1 MNEATPKSGR
11 INWQNL
17 VTVGSAAVLIGTMVI
32 GLGLAT
38 GWAIAG
44 MLGLGEIGT
53 YVIEALFV
61 GIAAASIVSFWR
73 TAMRV
78 EPIVER

>member
-1 MNEATPKSGR
+1 MNEATRKRGR
-11 INWQNL
+11 INWPNL
-17 VTVGSAAVLIGTMVI
+17 VTVGSAAILIGTMIV

-53 YVIEALFV
+53 IILVLLFTGV
-61 GIAAASIVSFWR
+61 AVAGIVAFWR
-73 TAMRV
+73 MATRV
-78 EPIVER
+78 EPVIER

>member
-1 MNEATPKSGR
+1 MTNATQKPGR
-11 INWQNL
+11 INWPNL
-17 VTVGSAAVLIGTMVI
+17 ITVVSAAILVGTMI
-32 GLGLAT
+32 AGLGVAT

-53 YVIEALFV
+53 SILVALFIGMALLGV
-61 GIAAASIVSFWR
+61 VAFWR
-73 TAMRV
+73 SATRV

>member
-1 MNEATPKSGR
+1 
-11 INWQNL
+11 
-17 VTVGSAAVLIGTMVI
+17 MVI

>member
-73 TAMRV
+73 MATRV